1 MKRTQIWAALT
12 AGMLTCGMPAAA
24 AAAGLPGTADLSAV
38 TEKDG
43 LTRAQ
48 YVSLLAREQGVD
60 PRSFGSGGFLDVPA
74 GTPDAGYIGW
84 AAENGIVIGVGGG
97 IFMPDAPVTDVQIG
111 IMQKR
116 YARYLAGLAEAGK
129 DKGSA
134 EPADTAYAD
143 SVYDVMLSVTED
155 PARSASLT
163 WRDQAAGKV
172 LYGTSTDGLVR
183 VAEGVRVEI
192 KSGMDLG
199 SDVYSAAL
207 TGLSPDTEYFYC
219 VEGAAGSSSV
229 HSFRTAGE
237 ASDTAAFLFLG
248 DIQFENS
255 MVDEYRAWGELVSRV
270 LKQNPDAAFALQA
283 GDIVQNGI
291 RQAEWEA
298 FFDAASPVFSG
309 LPFMP
314 ANGNHESNLPGG
326 KPELY
331 LDLMSLPQNGPEDFL
346 EEFYSFDY
354 GPCHVTV
361 LNSWVFSG
369 EQILSDADYA
379 RIEQWISEDLAA
391 AGERWKIVMLHH
403 PAYAVASDLVSDSVL
418 EHWVPVFEAQGV
430 DLVLCGHQH
439 VYARSLPLK
448 AGVTDPE
455 NGIVYVIGNS
465 GKKFYSSADETL
477 QEKVVYGTSTAQVV
491 RLRGDSL
498 ELTAYDSEGREIDY
512 FTVSRH
518 R

>member
-1 MKRTQIWAALT
+1 MKRTRIYAAMAASLL
-12 AGMLTCGMPAAA
+12 ACSLPAAA
-24 AAAGLPGTADLSAV
+24 AAAGTPGAADLSAI

-48 YVSLLAREQGVD
+48 YVSLLAQKQGVD
-60 PRSFGSGGFLDVPA
+60 PLTCGKSSFLDVPA
-74 GTPDAGYIGW
+74 EASYAGYIGW
-84 AAENGIVIGVGGG
+84 AAENGIVIGTGGG
-97 IFMPDAPVTDVQIG
+97 IFMPEAPVTDVQIG
-111 IMQKR
+111 IMQER
-116 YARYLAGLAEAGK
+116 YGRYLAGLAEAGK
-129 DKGSA
+129 DGGSA

-155 PARSASLT
+155 SSCSATLT
-163 WRDQAAGKV
+163 WHDEAAGRV
-172 LYGTSTDGLVR
+172 HYGTSADRLADTVQGTP
-183 VAEGVRVEI
+183 VEI
-192 KSGMDLG
+192 KSGIDLG
-199 SDVYSAAL
+199 ENVYSAVL
-207 TGLSPDTEYFYC
+207 TGLSPDTEYYYC

-255 MVDEYRAWGELVSRV
+255 MADEYGAWGDMVSRV
-270 LKQNPDAAFALQA
+270 VKQNPDVAFGLQA

-291 RQAEWEA
+291 RKAEWEA

-309 LPFMP
+309 LPLMT
-314 ANGNHESNLPGG
+314 ANGNHESNVPGG

-331 LDLMSLPQNGPEDFL
+331 LDLMSLPQNGPEGFK

-354 GPCHVTV
+354 GSCHVTV

-369 EQILSDADYA
+369 EQILADADYE
-379 RIEQWISEDLAA
+379 RIEQWISEDLGA
-391 AGERWKIVMLHH
+391 AGDRWKIVMLHH
-403 PAYAVASDLVSDSVL
+403 PAYAVASDLVSESVL
-418 EHWVPVFEAQGV
+418 ENWVPILEKQGA

-448 AGVTDPE
+448 AGVADHE
-455 NGIVYVIGNS
+455 NGIVYVMGNS

-491 RLRGDSL
+491 RISGDCL
-498 ELTAYDSEGREIDY
+498 EMTAYDSEGREIDY
-512 FTVSRH
+512 FTVNRH